1 MDYLQYLCRKKPKSV
16 DIGMSNEQK
25 YTIQCLDE
33 YIRQGEP
40 QQRERSEAWKVAIG
54 LQQVDR
60 LQTSE
65 YLLDTAKR
73 HIEGDISIGEAKELI
88 DSYYKSA
95 AGRKEV
101 EGERTEQ
108 REPSS
113 SLEWP
118 SRDGRRQSQRTEEAD
133 KVAARITEL
142 MEEKT
147 FSFTPAQ
154 LISIHRRLFDGIYK
168 LAGRIRDYNITK
180 NEWVLGGKTVFYASA
195 DTISDTLAYDMGQ
208 EREFNYANMNIDEAI
223 RHLTRFCANLWQVH
237 AFCEGNTRT
246 TAVFMIKYLRTLG
259 FNVVNDVFAENSWYF
274 RNALVRA
281 NYNDLTAGIS
291 ETTIY
296 LERFFR
302 SMLLGEEH
310 DLRNRIMHVDWG
322 KTTDGDESQSANKL
336 VQSAKLSEELPPKC
350 KNCTLEEVAVLR
362 IMHGNPSATQKEIA
376 SAIGK
381 SERTIKTITVALQEK
396 LIVKRVNGKR
406 NGYWEFI
413 E

>member
-1 MDYLQYLCRKKPKSV
+1 
-16 DIGMSNEQK
+16 MSDEQK
-25 YTIQCLDE
+25 YTIQGLDE

-73 HIEGDISIGEAKELI
+73 HIEGDISIGEVKELI

-101 EGERTEQ
+101 EG
-108 REPSS
+108 
-113 SLEWP
+113 
-118 SRDGRRQSQRTEEAD
+118 DRTEEAD

-142 MEEKT
+142 IEEKT

-154 LISIHRRLFDGIYK
+154 LISIHRRLFEGIYK

-180 NEWVLGGKTVFYASA
+180 NEWVLGGKTVYYASA

-281 NYNDLTAGIS
+281 NYSDLTAGIS
-291 ETTIY
+291 ETTLY

-322 KTTDGDESQSANKL
+322 KVTDDATSKSANKPVL
-336 VQSAKLSEELPPKC
+336 SAKLSDELPPKC

-362 IMHGNPSATQKEIA
+362 VIQQDPSAQQKFVAKE
-376 SAIGK
+376 IGK
-381 SERTIKTITVALQEK
+381 SERTVKTITARLTE
-396 LIVKRVNGKR
+396 LGIIKRSKGKGSDWIIIYDEIR
-406 NGYWEFI
+406 
-413 E
+413 

>member
-1 MDYLQYLCRKKPKSV
+1 MTD
-16 DIGMSNEQK
+16 EQK
-25 YTIQCLDE
+25 YNIQGLDE

-60 LQTSE
+60 LQTSD

-73 HIEGDISIGEAKELI
+73 HIEGDISIGEAKQLI
-88 DSYYKSA
+88 DSYYQSVS
-95 AGRKEV
+95 GRKDIE
-101 EGERTEQ
+101 
-108 REPSS
+108 S
-113 SLEWP
+113 
-118 SRDGRRQSQRTEEAD
+118 DRTEEAD

-142 MEEKT
+142 IEEKT

-154 LISIHRRLFDGIYK
+154 LISIHRRLFEGIYK

-180 NEWVLGGKTVFYASA
+180 NEWVLGGKTVYYASY
-195 DTISDTLAYDMGQ
+195 DTISETLDYDMGQ
-208 EREFNYANMNIDEAI
+208 ERQFDYSSMNIDEAI
-223 RHLTRFCANLWQVH
+223 RHLTRFCANLWQIH

-259 FNVVNDVFAENSWYF
+259 FKVVNDVFAENSWYF

-281 NYNDLTAGIS
+281 NYSDLTQGVT

-296 LERFFR
+296 LESFFR

-310 DLRNRIMHVDWG
+310 DLRNRVMHVDWG
-322 KTTDGDESQSANKL
+322 KVDGEATPQSANHEVK
-336 VQSAKLSEELPPKC
+336 SAKIGEELSPKC

-362 IMHGNPSATQKEIA
+362 IVQKNRYATQKEIA
-376 SAIGK
+376 AEIGK
-381 SERTIKTITVALQEK
+381 SERTVKTITVALQDK
-396 LIVKRVNGKR
+396 QILKRVNGKR
-406 NGYWEFI
+406 NGYWEI
-413 E
+413 AE

>member
-1 MDYLQYLCRKKPKSV
+1 
-16 DIGMSNEQK
+16 MSDEQK
-25 YTIQCLDE
+25 YTIQGLDE

-101 EGERTEQ
+101 EG
-108 REPSS
+108 
-113 SLEWP
+113 
-118 SRDGRRQSQRTEEAD
+118 DRTEEAD

-142 MEEKT
+142 IEEKT

-154 LISIHRRLFDGIYK
+154 LISIHRRLFEGIYK

-195 DTISDTLAYDMGQ
+195 DTITDTLAFDMGQ
-208 EREFNYANMNIDEAI
+208 EREFNYANMNTDEAI

-237 AFCEGNTRT
+237 AFSEGNTRT
-246 TAVFMIKYLRTLG
+246 TAVFMLKYLRTLG

-281 NYNDLTAGIS
+281 NYSDLTAGIS
-291 ETTIY
+291 ETTLY

-302 SMLLGEEH
+302 NMLLGEEH

-322 KTTDGDESQSANKL
+322 KVNDETSVQSANKPA
-336 VQSAKLSEELPPKC
+336 QSAKLGDELPPKC

-362 IMHGNPSATQKEIA
+362 IMHENPTATQKEIA
-376 SAIGK
+376 TAIGK
-381 SERTIKTITVALQEK
+381 SERTVKTITVALQEK
-396 LIVKRVNGKR
+396 QIVKRVNGKR
-406 NGYWEFI
+406 NGFWEFI
-413 E
+413 EEGCL

>member
-1 MDYLQYLCRKKPKSV
+1 
-16 DIGMSNEQK
+16 MSDEQK
-25 YTIQCLDE
+25 YNIQGLDE

-60 LQTSE
+60 LQTSD

-73 HIEGDISIGEAKELI
+73 HIEGDISIGEAKQLI
-88 DSYYKSA
+88 DSYYQSA
-95 AGRKEV
+95 SGRKDIE
-101 EGERTEQ
+101 
-108 REPSS
+108 S
-113 SLEWP
+113 
-118 SRDGRRQSQRTEEAD
+118 DRTEEAD

-142 MEEKT
+142 IEEKT

-154 LISIHRRLFDGIYK
+154 LISIHRRLFEGIYK

-180 NEWVLGGKTVFYASA
+180 NEWVLGGKTVYYASY
-195 DTISDTLAYDMGQ
+195 DTISETLDYDMGQ
-208 EREFNYANMNIDEAI
+208 ERQFDYSSMNIDEAI
-223 RHLTRFCANLWQVH
+223 RHLTRFCANLWQIH

-259 FNVVNDVFAENSWYF
+259 FKVVNDVFAENSWYF

-281 NYNDLTAGIS
+281 NYSDLTQGVT

-296 LERFFR
+296 LEIFFR

-310 DLRNRIMHVDWG
+310 DLRNRVMHVDWG
-322 KTTDGDESQSANKL
+322 KVDGEATPQSANHEVK
-336 VQSAKLSEELPPKC
+336 SAKIGEELSPKC

-362 IMHGNPSATQKEIA
+362 IVQKNRYATQKEIA
-376 SAIGK
+376 AEIGK
-381 SERTIKTITVALQEK
+381 SERTVKTITVALQDK
-396 LIVKRVNGKR
+396 QILKRVNGKR
-406 NGYWEFI
+406 NGYWEI
-413 E
+413 AE

>member
-1 MDYLQYLCRKKPKSV
+1 
-16 DIGMSNEQK
+16 MSDEQK
-25 YTIQCLDE
+25 YTIQGLDE

-88 DSYYKSA
+88 DSYYKSTS
-95 AGRKEV
+95 GRKEV
-101 EGERTEQ
+101 EN
-108 REPSS
+108 
-113 SLEWP
+113 
-118 SRDGRRQSQRTEEAD
+118 DRTEEAD

-142 MEEKT
+142 IEEKT

-154 LISIHRRLFDGIYK
+154 LISIHRRLFEGIYK

-180 NEWVLGGKTVFYASA
+180 NEWVLGGKTVYYASA

-208 EREFNYANMNIDEAI
+208 EREFSYANMNIDEAI
-223 RHLTRFCANLWQVH
+223 RHLTRFCANLWQIH

-291 ETTIY
+291 ETTLY

-302 SMLLGEEH
+302 SMLLGEDH
-310 DLRNRIMHVDWG
+310 DLRNRIMHLDWG
-322 KTTDGDESQSANKL
+322 KSTEGQSANRPVQLTEQREQSEARLNSAESRWKSTKG
-336 VQSAKLSEELPPKC
+336 QSAKLRDELPPKC

-362 IMHGNPSATQKEIA
+362 MMHGNPSATQKEIA
-376 SAIGK
+376 TAIGK
-381 SERTIKTITVALQEK
+381 SERTVKTITVALQEK

>member
-1 MDYLQYLCRKKPKSV
+1 M
-16 DIGMSNEQK
+16 
-25 YTIQCLDE
+25 
-33 YIRQGEP
+33 
-40 QQRERSEAWKVAIG
+40 
-54 LQQVDR
+54 
-60 LQTSE
+60 
-65 YLLDTAKR
+65 
-73 HIEGDISIGEAKELI
+73 ELI

-95 AGRKEV
+95 EGRKEV
-101 EGERTEQ
+101 EGERTER

-118 SRDGRRQSQRTEEAD
+118 SCDGRRQSQRTEEAD

-142 MEEKT
+142 IEEKT

-154 LISIHRRLFDGIYK
+154 LISIHRRLFEGIYK

-180 NEWVLGGKTVFYASA
+180 NEWVLGGKTVYYASA
-195 DTISDTLAYDMGQ
+195 DTISDTLAYDMGH

-223 RHLTRFCANLWQVH
+223 RHLTRFCANLWQIH

-281 NYNDLTAGIS
+281 NYSDLTAGIS
-291 ETTIY
+291 ETTFY
-296 LERFFR
+296 LEQFFR

-322 KTTDGDESQSANKL
+322 KVDDDTSVQSANNAC
-336 VQSAKLSEELPPKC
+336 QSAKLSDELPPKC

-362 IMHGNPSATQKEIA
+362 IM
-376 SAIGK
+376 
-381 SERTIKTITVALQEK
+381 
-396 LIVKRVNGKR
+396 NGKR

>member
-1 MDYLQYLCRKKPKSV
+1 MKYSNE
-16 DIGMSNEQK
+16 IMSDEQK
-25 YTIQCLDE
+25 YKIQGLDE

-60 LQTSE
+60 LQTSD

-73 HIEGDISIGEAKELI
+73 HIEGDITIGEAQALI
-88 DSYYKSA
+88 DSYYKSVS
-95 AGRKEV
+95 GRKEI
-101 EGERTEQ
+101 EH
-108 REPSS
+108 
-113 SLEWP
+113 
-118 SRDGRRQSQRTEEAD
+118 DRTEEAD

-142 MEEKT
+142 IEEKT

-180 NEWVLGGKTVFYASA
+180 NEWVLGGKTVYYASY
-195 DTISDTLAYDMGQ
+195 DTISDTLDYDMRQ
-208 EREFNYANMNIDEAI
+208 ERQFDYSTLNIDEAI
-223 RHLTRFCANLWQVH
+223 KHLTRFCANLWQIH

-259 FNVVNDVFAENSWYF
+259 FNVINDVFAENSWYF

-281 NYNDLTAGIS
+281 NYNDLTLGITD
-291 ETTIY
+291 TTIY

-302 SMLLGEEH
+302 SMLLGEEY

-322 KTTDGDESQSANKL
+322 KNDDENIPQSANSDVK
-336 VQSAKLSEELPPKC
+336 SAKIGEELPPKC

-362 IMHGNPSATQKEIA
+362 IVQKNRFATQKEIA
-376 SAIGK
+376 AEIGK
-381 SERTIKTITVALQEK
+381 SERTVKTITVALQDK
-396 LIVKRVNGKR
+396 QILKRVNGKR
-406 NGYWEFI
+406 NGYWEFV

>member
-1 MDYLQYLCRKKPKSV
+1 
-16 DIGMSNEQK
+16 MSDEQA
-25 YTIQCLDE
+25 YNIQGLDE

-40 QQRERSEAWKVAIG
+40 HQRERSEAWKVAIG

-60 LQTSE
+60 LQTSD

-88 DSYYKSA
+88 DSYYKSVS
-95 AGRKEV
+95 GRKEI
-101 EGERTEQ
+101 EN
-108 REPSS
+108 
-113 SLEWP
+113 
-118 SRDGRRQSQRTEEAD
+118 DRTEEAD

-142 MEEKT
+142 IEEKT

-154 LISIHRRLFDGIYK
+154 LISIHRRLFEGIYK
-168 LAGRIRDYNITK
+168 LAGRIRDYIITK
-180 NEWVLGGKTVFYASA
+180 QEWVLGGKTVYYASY
-195 DTISDTLAYDMGQ
+195 DTISETLDYDMGQ
-208 EREFNYANMNIDEAI
+208 ERQFDYSNMNIDEAI
-223 RHLTRFCANLWQVH
+223 RHLTRFCANLWQIH

-246 TAVFMIKYLRTLG
+246 TAVFMIKYLRALG

-281 NYNDLTAGIS
+281 NYSDLTQGIT

-322 KTTDGDESQSANKL
+322 KVDGETTP
-336 VQSAKLSEELPPKC
+336 QSAKHEDKSAKTGDGLPPKC

-362 IMHGNPSATQKEIA
+362 IVQKNRYATQKEIA
-376 SAIGK
+376 AEIGK
-381 SERTIKTITVALQEK
+381 SERTVKSITIALQDK
-396 LIVKRVNGKR
+396 QILKRVNGKR
-406 NGYWEFI
+406 NGYWEVA